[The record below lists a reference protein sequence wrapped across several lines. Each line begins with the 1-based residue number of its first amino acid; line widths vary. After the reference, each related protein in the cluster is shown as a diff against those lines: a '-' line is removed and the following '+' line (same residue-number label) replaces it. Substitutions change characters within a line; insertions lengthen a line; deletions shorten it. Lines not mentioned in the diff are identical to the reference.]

1 MKLFIGLLLSVATLL
16 ALPGVGRGG
25 DGVLPLKI
33 NGEGT
38 AVGGPFPQP
47 AKQAFNVD
55 ISNFAEMG
63 SMNPNIRC
71 RLATQPSDQV
81 VLEGLF
87 VVGGHAYNLSALCR
101 NPTGT
106 QYEIFAQRLKSGA
119 REQLKFEG
127 NLIKDQRGVEMLTG
141 TVKLH

>member
-1 MKLFIGLLLSVATLL
+1 MKLLLGFALSLATLL
-16 ALPGVGRGG
+16 AHPGVGRGG

-38 AVGGPFPQP
+38 AVGGPFPRP
-47 AKQAFNVD
+47 ARQVFNVD

-63 SMNPNIRC
+63 AMNPNIRC

-101 NPTGT
+101 NPAGT
-106 QYEIFAQRLKSGA
+106 QYEIFAQRVQSGA
-119 REQLKFEG
+119 REHLKFDG
-127 NLIKDQRGVEMLTG
+127 KLIKDNRGVEMLSG
-141 TVKLH
+141 TVNLQ